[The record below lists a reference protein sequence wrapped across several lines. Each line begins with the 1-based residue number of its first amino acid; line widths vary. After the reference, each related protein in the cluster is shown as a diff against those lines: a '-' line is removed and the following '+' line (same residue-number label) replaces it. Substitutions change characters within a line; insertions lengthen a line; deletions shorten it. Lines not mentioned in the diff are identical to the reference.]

1 MDNDGL
7 DVGATVDRIMAAL
20 AEVPAE
26 QHLAAAEVLVNI
38 GIALMKGL
46 APLEQVQ
53 GYLEAATKDC
63 QEPKQVVARFS
74 PRH

>member
-1 MDNDGL
+1 MNDGL
-7 DVGATVDRIMAAL
+7 DVGATVERIMAAL
-20 AEVPAE
+20 AEIPA
-26 QHLAAAEVLVNI
+26 QHHLDAAEVLVNI

-46 APLEQVQ
+46 APIEQVQ

-63 QEPKQVVARFS
+63 QAPTQVVARFA